1 MSALLGVAMG
11 ALVAGPLLAIAR
23 ARAGAVAGAA
33 GCVLLAIV
41 GIDAALGG
49 SVPVL
54 HLGTWLGFGESALRV
69 DGLAGIFLAL
79 TGITGAAVSLA
90 YAELPTSRR
99 LTAAHGALLL
109 LVAATIGSDNG
120 FLFFLC
126 WEALAVCIYLIASG
140 DGARPGALAQG
151 YLTMGLTK
159 VGGAALLAAFGLLYG
174 KTGSFEIGVWAHA
187 AGTLPVGTRSIL
199 FVLLLVAFGT
209 KVGVLPVQ
217 GALPAGYGAAP
228 RAGAASL
235 AVALA
240 AGFYGIWRFVFDVI
254 APAPA
259 WWGDAV
265 LVTGAVT
272 AVTGIAYAIT
282 QDDLRRFLGF
292 STVEHTGITLI
303 GFGVALLGQAAGN
316 RMLAAAGLLAATLHL
331 VAHGL
336 AKCLALLAVD
346 RTQQLT
352 GARTLDPLGGL
363 GRRAPATAFAFGAA
377 SLTLAAIPPLGG
389 FVSEWLTFEA
399 LLQSFRLPWLAARV
413 LCALAAATL
422 ALTAGL
428 GLLAFA
434 KAYGFAFLGAA
445 RERHAIAKRLPG
457 RPLSIVA
464 LGILTALLGVAAPWE
479 IHLLGSG
486 LSSSLG
492 LDPSSTAI
500 SHPLVL
506 GPVFPKFAVLAPTW
520 LAIVLPA
527 VALVVAL
534 LARGASR
541 TRARTAPVWV
551 TGSRPPLAGVQYRP
565 SAYSNP
571 IRVVL
576 RGPLGYRSRLRP
588 ADGGAGG
595 LVLERRIVL
604 AVDRFL
610 YAPLTR
616 LSLRA
621 SALVRRLQSGRL
633 SDYLL
638 YVLAVLIGV
647 LVLIPVLR

>member
-1 MSALLGVAMG
+1 MSVLLAVAMG
-11 ALVAGPLLAIAR
+11 VLVAGPLLAVVR
-23 ARAGAVAGAA
+23 ARAGAAAGAA
-33 GCVLLAIV
+33 GCVLLAVV

-90 YAELPTSRR
+90 YAELPASRG
-99 LTAAHGALLL
+99 LTAAHGVLLL
-109 LVAATIGSDNG
+109 LVAAAIGSDNG

-140 DGARPGALAQG
+140 DGARPAALAQG

-174 KTGSFEIGVWAHA
+174 KTGSFELGAWAHA
-187 AGTLPVGTRSIL
+187 AGALPAGTRSVL
-199 FVLLLVAFGT
+199 FVLLVVAFGT

-240 AGFYGIWRFVFDVI
+240 AGFYGLWRFVFDVI
-254 APAPA
+254 GPAPA

-265 LVTGAVT
+265 LVVGSVT
-272 AVTGIAYAIT
+272 AVAGIAYAIT

-352 GARTLDPLGGL
+352 GTRTLDPLGGL

-377 SLTLAAIPPLGG
+377 SLTLAAVPPLGG

-445 RERHAIAKRLPG
+445 REQHSIEK
-457 RPLSIVA
+457 PLRARSVSIVA
-464 LGILTALLGVAAPWE
+464 LGAVTALLGAAAPWE

-486 LSSSLG
+486 LSASLG

-527 VALVVAL
+527 FALVVAL
-534 LARGASR
+534 LARGLAR
-541 TRARTAPVWV
+541 PRVRTAPVWV
-551 TGSRPPLAGVQYRP
+551 TGSEPRLADVQYRP

-595 LVLERRIVL
+595 LLLERRIVL

-621 SALVRRLQSGRL
+621 SAAVRRLQSGRL
-633 SDYLL
+633 GNYLL